1 MSTGTQTNNID
12 SILTENRVFECS
24 EEFRSKA
31 HIRGMDEYERLYQAA
46 ETDPE
51 TFWSGIA
58 SQLHWFK
65 PWDKVL
71 DWDCAL
77 VEVVLGGGINLSYNC
92 LDRHVAGSR
101 RNKAAI
107 IWEGE
112 PGEVRDPYL
121 PATAARGLEVRQ
133 RSEVAGRAE
142 GRPRRHLHGH
152 VPCPSDR
159 DAGVRAHRRPAHRDL
174 RGLLGQ
180 RTGRPYYGLA
190 GRSR

>member
-24 EEFRSKA
+24 DEFRSKA

-71 DWDCAL
+71 DWNCPWAKWFSGGETQPAL
-77 VEVVLGGGINLSYNC
+77 TTASTAMWPAPPQQGR
-92 LDRHVAGSR
+92 DHVGR
-101 RNKAAI
+101 R
-107 IWEGE
+107 
-112 PGEVRDPYL
+112 
-121 PATAARGLEVRQ
+121 AR
-133 RSEVAGRAE
+133 RSA
-142 GRPRRHLHGH
+142 
-152 VPCPSDR
+152 
-159 DAGVRAHRRPAHRDL
+159 
-174 RGLLGQ
+174 
-180 RTGRPYYGLA
+180 
-190 GRSR
+190 